1 MPIVALNGG
10 LAEWLPLKS
19 IQDFFNI
26 VDYKM
31 YTSIVYIFYNKRY
44 IYTIFMYMVYRT
56 HDPILKE
63 FRESNFPF
71 EWVWV
76 THCQINIE
84 EKKIPILYIIE
95 RKKGYKMFILYNYC
109 HKKLV
114 YTTAA
119 P

>member
-1 MPIVALNGG
+1 MSISFLSLKSSLSAMWQMPIVALNGG

-84 EKKIPILYIIE
+84 EKKFQYYIL
-95 RKKGYKMFILYNYC
+95 
-109 HKKLV
+109 
-114 YTTAA
+114 
-119 P
+119 